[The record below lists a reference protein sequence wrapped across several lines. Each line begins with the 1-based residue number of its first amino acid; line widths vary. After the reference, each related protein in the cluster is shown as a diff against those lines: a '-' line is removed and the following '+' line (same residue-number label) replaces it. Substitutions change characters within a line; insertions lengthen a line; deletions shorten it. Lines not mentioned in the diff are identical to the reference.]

1 MPTSKKDPETIDTGG
16 GAYIGG
22 SVTAG
27 GDFVGRDQTKTVYHQ
42 EGASIENLRKL
53 LGELRALLPQ
63 AELEPDIAE
72 VIEGDF
78 KVVEAQTAKDRPMG
92 ALIKSKLKGVSDLI
106 QETGKTSDAVEK
118 ILKLLGRGLALAG
131 TLF

>member
-1 MPTSKKDPETIDTGG
+1 MPTSNKDPKTIDTGG
-16 GAYIGG
+16 GAYFGG

-27 GDFVGRDQTKTVYHQ
+27 GDVVGRDQTKTVYHQ
-42 EGASIENLRKL
+42 EGASIEDLRKL
-53 LGELRALLPQ
+53 LGELRALLPH
-63 AELEPDIAE
+63 AALEPDIAE

-78 KVVEAQTAKDRPMG
+78 KVVEAQTAKEQPMG
-92 ALIKSKLKGVSDLI
+92 ALIKSKLKGISDLI

-118 ILKLLGRGLALAG
+118 ILKLLGKGLALAG